1 MMDFST
7 EHLLM
12 SLRNNIKTIMFN
24 AGIICSCCI
33 PFDVD
38 EVTER
43 MLHSVLN
50 SIIYKQ
56 KKCRGIE
63 YE

>member
-1 MMDFST
+1 ML
-7 EHLLM
+7 ELHVLA
-12 SLRNNIKTIMFN
+12 NI
-24 AGIICSCCI
+24 CI

-38 EVTER
+38 EITER

-56 KKCRGIE
+56 KSIE
-63 YE
+63 EDSEKKKKSEGTTRK